1 MAIPEVFSNPT
12 VKTVIFQIR
21 FPNLFFIENIIGD
34 YQVRIMNYFKDSA
47 LILSKEFN
55 ILVGPQNQPL
65 PNLGEQKPANIWQ
78 FISPEKNVNLSVQTS
93 SLDIVSTSHKSY
105 AMGEGEKFRDIIEL
119 SLTPFFELVQIPIIT
134 RIGLRYIDNCPIIE
148 KNNTSFS
155 EYYNTA
161 FPLDRFPIDTAEN
174 MDFRAIVKK
183 GEYYLTYRETLKKI
197 DGEFTLELDFDGF
210 ASNVKPNEYLSVT
223 DELHTL
229 ISNEFE
235 ATANESLIKYMRQ
248 K

>member
-1 MAIPEVFSNPT
+1 MAITEVFSNPT

-34 YQVRIMNYFKDSA
+34 YQVKIMNYFKDSA

-55 ILVGPQNQPL
+55 ILIGPQNQPL
-65 PNLGEQKPANIWQ
+65 PNVGEQKPANIWQ
-78 FISPEKNVNLSVQTS
+78 FISPEKNVKLSVQTS

-105 AMGEGEKFRDIIEL
+105 AMGDGEKFRDIIKL
-119 SLTPFFELVQIPIIT
+119 SLNPFFELVHIPIIT
-134 RIGLRYIDNCPIIE
+134 RIGLRYIDICPISE

-155 EYYNTA
+155 QYYNTA
-161 FPLDRFPIDTAEN
+161 FPLNRFPIDTADN
-174 MDFRAIVKK
+174 MDFRTTVKK
-183 GEYYLTYRETLKKI
+183 GEYYLTYRETLKMTDNKFI
-197 DGEFTLELDFDGF
+197 LELDFDGF
-210 ASNVKPNEYLSVT
+210 ALDVKPNKYLSVT

-235 ATANESLIKYMRQ
+235 ATANEALIEYMRA